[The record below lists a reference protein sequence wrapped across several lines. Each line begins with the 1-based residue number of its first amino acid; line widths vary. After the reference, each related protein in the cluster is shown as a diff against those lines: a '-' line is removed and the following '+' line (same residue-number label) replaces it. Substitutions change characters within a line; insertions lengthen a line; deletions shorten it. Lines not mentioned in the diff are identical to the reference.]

1 MFVKDDEGHLTG
13 QLFEVYAIERVTS
26 YAPQPTLSDL
36 QTKIKDQWKDF
47 ASRGFTT
54 VTEMAYQRNPAFD
67 ILLVKESEQR
77 LSHPPSPV
85 PSGLRS

>member
-1 MFVKDDEGHLTG
+1 MANVDDSIENADGGVFVKDDEGHLTG

-47 ASRGFTT
+47 ASRASQQSLKWLT
-54 VTEMAYQRNPAFD
+54 
-67 ILLVKESEQR
+67 KETQR
-77 LSHPPSPV
+77 LTPS
-85 PSGLRS
+85 S

>member
-1 MFVKDDEGHLTG
+1 MANVDDSIENADGEVFVKDDEGHLTG
-13 QLFEVYAIERVTS
+13 QLFEVYAIERVTR

-54 VTEMAYQRNPAFD
+54 VTEIFTRETQS
-67 ILLVKESEQR
+67 LT
-77 LSHPPSPV
+77 PS
-85 PSGLRS
+85 S